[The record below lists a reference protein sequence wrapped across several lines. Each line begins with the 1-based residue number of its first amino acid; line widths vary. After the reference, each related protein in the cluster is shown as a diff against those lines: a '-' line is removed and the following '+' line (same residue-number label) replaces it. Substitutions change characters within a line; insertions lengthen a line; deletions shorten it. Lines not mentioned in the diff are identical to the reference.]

1 MESIN
6 RDRAVLDA
14 DLATSLRPL
23 PPISSDH
30 LVRWIQ
36 LYLTTIRFASRRSTG
51 HVYTLGTRI
60 SFSYRSGFLLL
71 CFTIFRDSFYDFSYE
86 NGRTIFLLA
95 FQLDKDILLESY
107 IYDITN

>member
-23 PPISSDH
+23 PPISSVH

-71 CFTIFRDSFYDFSYE
+71 CFAIFRDSFYDFSYE
-86 NGRTIFLLA
+86 NGRAIFLLV
-95 FQLDKDILLESY
+95 FQLDKDILWERQV
-107 IYDITN
+107 YDITN